1 VVRDSGFFEN
11 RTGGAKAGDL
21 TKTNDGYLGVQIN
34 PARVSSRPQFN
45 GPLQRFSPDTLC
57 TVAFQR
63 RHAPDC
69 RSAAPEDAHCCF
81 HRLTRNDSQ
90 ETDRLPIVAIQP
102 ISAGTPCSLTKTRMR
117 MANTFLTLPTGLT
130 SNGAPPRIR

>member
-1 VVRDSGFFEN
+1 MVRDSGFFEN

-69 RSAAPEDAHCCF
+69 RSAAPEDAPCCS

-90 ETDRLPIVAIQP
+90 ETDCLPIVAIQLNLRRYALF
-102 ISAGTPCSLTKTRMR
+102 SHENAHADGEYLSYV
-117 MANTFLTLPTGLT
+117 AYG
-130 SNGAPPRIR
+130 SNL